1 MKLAIIGGAGVRVPL
16 VTNGLFREETGITV
30 DELALFDTNTE
41 RAATIARISEAMARR
56 AGGKLRVSL
65 PRSLDDALEGCSFV
79 VSSIRVGGING
90 RIRDER
96 IALEHGLPGQ
106 ETVGPGGFAL
116 ALRTIPVLVD
126 YGRRVAEHAPQAWMI
141 NFTNPVGI
149 MAEAFI
155 REGISARCIGVCD
168 TPREQFLHVAE
179 ALGIPLEAAYFD
191 YVGLNHLGWIRA
203 VLVQGRDVLQDLMA
217 SDEAL
222 DRAYP
227 LRLFSN
233 SFLRT
238 LRLLPTEYLFYYY
251 STREAFRRTAESG
264 NTRGGLIREL
274 EGKLMQ
280 SVSEAGQDERRI
292 LAAYDLYL
300 AGRNASYMALETGG
314 SLEAGGVDEARAN
327 LYQSAAGYERI
338 ALDVIGAVHNNQA
351 RVMPVDVANQ
361 GAIQDLDSATAVEVP
376 CAIDANGARPLAAGR
391 LPDQIRDLFFQVK
404 EFERI
409 TVDAALRGSRS
420 LAIEALSANPLVG
433 HRELAEKL
441 VLEYQGAHA
450 PLLDHLA

>member
-65 PRSLDDALEGCSFV
+65 PRSLDHALEGCSFV

>member
-420 LAIEALSANPLVG
+420 LAIDALSANPLVER
-433 HRELAEKL
+433 RELAEKL
-441 VLEYQGAHA
+441 VLEYQAAHA
-450 PLLDHLA
+450 PWLDRLC

>member
-1 MKLAIIGGAGVRVPL
+1 MKLTIIGGAGVRVPL
-16 VTNGLFREETGITV
+16 VTNGLFREETGIAV

-65 PRSLDDALEGCSFV
+65 PRSLDEALEGCSFV
-79 VSSIRVGGING
+79 VSSIRVGGISG

-126 YGRRVAEHAPQAWMI
+126 YGRRVAERAPQAWMI

-179 ALGIPLEAAYFD
+179 ALEIPLEAAYFD
-191 YVGLNHLGWIRA
+191 YLGLNHLGWIRA
-203 VLVQGRDVLQDLMA
+203 VLVHGRDVLQDLMA

-227 LRLFSN
+227 LGLFQK

-251 STREAFRRTAESG
+251 STHEAFRRTVAAG
-264 NTRGGLIREL
+264 NTRGGLIQEL
-274 EGKLMQ
+274 EGPLMQ
-280 SVSEAGQDERRI
+280 SVAEAGQDERRI

-300 AGRNASYMALETGG
+300 ARRNASYMAIETGG
-314 SLEAGGVDEARAN
+314 SVESGRIDEARAN

-338 ALDVIGAVHNNQA
+338 ALDVIGAIHNNQA

-376 CAIDANGARPLAAGR
+376 CAISANGARPLAAGR
-391 LPDQIRDLFFQVK
+391 LPDQIRGLLLQVK

-420 LAIEALSANPLVG
+420 LAIDALATNPLVER
-433 HRELAEKL
+433 RELAEKL
-441 VLEYQGAHA
+441 VLEYQAAHA
-450 PLLDHLA
+450 PWLNHLS

>member
-16 VTNGLFREETGITV
+16 VTNGLFREETGVTV
-30 DELALFDTNTE
+30 DELSLFDTNTE

-227 LRLFSN
+227 LRLFSK

-300 AGRNASYMALETGG
+300 AGRNASYMAIETGG

-420 LAIEALSANPLVG
+420 LAIDALSANPLVER
-433 HRELAEKL
+433 RELAEKL
-441 VLEYQGAHA
+441 VLEYQAAHA
-450 PLLDHLA
+450 PWLDRLC